1 MKKISL
7 FLTMLVT
14 ASILLAQKVDL
25 DRFNFRYLTRTLP
38 TNPLPDDYRT
48 YQFNIASSAS
58 VREVYNDDRI
68 KQTLALNGLKLSEG
82 KAHITINMNLGE
94 VSLKNPELKERE
106 EVLKDKDGKETS
118 RKKYYWIEA
127 VYAWSGEVNV
137 TDYKGSK
144 LYGTTIGVGNTVWKS
159 AENENKATPG
169 DYYNN
174 NKYAI
179 RSAIATDVVTNSMQ
193 RLSSGLNRMYGY
205 GTITDIDFL
214 WLLDSKKHP
223 ENDAMKKTWASFK
236 EAIAVMNEKDD
247 LTTVKQ
253 KMIPVIQYFDS
264 LKTRITGTEKADKK
278 LRYAAYYSL
287 AKIYLLLDE
296 PDKAIS
302 EAELLI
308 ANDYDTN
315 DGKTLI
321 GLANDL
327 KTSFVKNKINTR
339 HFPID
344 VSKYAAPEGN

>member
-1 MKKISL
+1 MKKLVLL
-7 FLTMLVT
+7 FTTIVT
-14 ASILLAQKVDL
+14 ASMLIAQKVDL
-25 DRFNFRYLTRTLP
+25 DRFNFRYVTRILP
-38 TNPLPDDYRT
+38 SSPLPDGYKT

-58 VREVYNDDRI
+58 VREVFNDDRI
-68 KQTLALNGLKLSEG
+68 KQTLTINGLKQTEG
-82 KAHITINMNLGE
+82 KSHITINMNLGE

-106 EVLKDKDGKETS
+106 EVLKDKDGKETG

-127 VYAWSGEVNV
+127 VYAWTGEVNV
-137 TDYKGSK
+137 TDYKGTK
-144 LYGTTIGVGNTVWKS
+144 LYGTTIGVGNTIWKS

-179 RSAIATDVVTNSMQ
+179 RSAIATDIVTNSMQ
-193 RLSSGLNRMYGY
+193 RLSVGLNRMYGY
-205 GTITDIDFL
+205 NTATEADFL

-236 EAIAVMNEKDD
+236 EAVALMNEKDE
-247 LTTVKQ
+247 LTAVKE
-253 KMIPVIQYFDS
+253 KMIPVIQYLDS

-287 AKIYLLLDE
+287 AKIYLLLDDT
-296 PDKAIS
+296 DKAIK
-302 EAELLI
+302 EAELLM
-308 ANDYDTN
+308 ANDYDSN

-321 GLANDL
+321 TLANDL
-327 KTSFVKNKINTR
+327 KASFEKNKINTR

-344 VSKYAAPEGN
+344 ISKYTAPE

>member
-1 MKKISL
+1 MKKITL
-7 FLTMLVT
+7 FITMLAT
-14 ASILLAQKVDL
+14 ASMLVAQKVDL

-38 TNPLPDDYRT
+38 TNPLPDGYKT
-48 YQFNIASSAS
+48 YHFNIASSAS

-68 KQTLALNGLKLSEG
+68 KQTLTLNGLKHNEG
-82 KAHITINMNLGE
+82 KGHITINMNLGE

-106 EVLKDKDGKETS
+106 EVIKDKDGKETG

-127 VYAWSGEVNV
+127 VYAWTGEVNV
-137 TDYKGSK
+137 TDYKGTK
-144 LYGTTIGVGNTVWKS
+144 LYSTTIGVGNTIWKG
-159 AENENKATPG
+159 AESENKGTPG

-193 RLSSGLNRMYGY
+193 RLSFGLNRMYGY
-205 GTITDIDFL
+205 GTITDADFL

-223 ENDAMKKTWASFK
+223 ENDAMKKAWASFK
-236 EAIAVMNEKDD
+236 EAVSLMNEKDEI
-247 LTTVKQ
+247 TPVKE
-253 KMIPVIQYFDS
+253 KMIPVIQYLDS

-287 AKIYLLLDE
+287 AKIYLILDE
-296 PDKAIS
+296 PDKAIK

-308 ANDYDTN
+308 VNDYDTN

-321 GLANDL
+321 SLANDL
-327 KTSFVKNKINTR
+327 KASFEKNKINTR

-344 VSKYAAPEGN
+344 ISKYSAPEGN